1 MSNSYFFKFW
11 KSWAEQ
17 IWCLLRSKLCWVRE
31 LGLCKD
37 WIGDTEANKKIFYH
51 VWNISTFGVR
61 SYRSQ
66 ELCKRRFLYYLYIW
80 CIVYPS
86 TRVQFLNCSHYHK
99 NTFTTFL
106 HNISKHRFSFQC
118 DIFSCISNSNIS
130 IQKTYITL
138 TSLKAKM
145 LNKFAFFIR

>member
-1 MSNSYFFKFW
+1 MLSQGIKSLQRSNWRHQSKQENILPCMKYF
-11 KSWAEQ
+11 
-17 IWCLLRSKLCWVRE
+17 
-31 LGLCKD
+31 
-37 WIGDTEANKKIFYH
+37 
-51 VWNISTFGVR
+51 STFGVR